1 MTVLYRLDAAAPVIA
16 RHFGAD
22 AGRDPWTGG
31 HVAPGGFAPVI
42 TAGREFVAGAR
53 LERQPRRLIP
63 RLWGVPPPPSAG
75 DAARP
80 GVLSV
85 RNPDS
90 PFWIG
95 NLRNSE
101 FRCLI
106 PATAFMEWGKG
117 TDAEGKRR
125 QHWFACA
132 DQPLFAFAGV
142 WKDSEVASFAL
153 LKRYTSGA
161 QSWTR
166 VIAKPVTGAVRLAL
180 NGVEQMTGWS
190 VDTATGSVTFT
201 TAPGAGVAITA
212 GFEFDVPVRF
222 DTDMLDVTLDLERLG
237 SITSIPLLEI
247 RR

>member
-1 MTVLYRLDAAAPVIA
+1 MVIA
-16 RHFGAD
+16 LGAEVYK
-22 AGRDPWTGG
+22 AIGLRGS
-31 HVAPGGFAPVI
+31 A
-42 TAGREFVAGAR
+42 
-53 LERQPRRLIP
+53 
-63 RLWGVPPPPSAG
+63 WGVPPPPSAG
-75 DAARP
+75 DAGRP

-153 LKRYTSGA
+153 LTCEPNAALRHAGRDA
-161 QSWTR
+161 MP
-166 VIAKPVTGAVRLAL
+166 VILPP
-180 NGVEQMTGWS
+180 
-190 VDTATGSVTFT
+190 D
-201 TAPGAGVAITA
+201 PGAWQLWLHGDWKRARELIA
-212 GFEFDVPVRF
+212 PYPSSQ
-222 DTDMLDVTLDLERLG
+222 MMER
-237 SITSIPLLEI
+237 
-247 RR
+247 